1 MQTSGER
8 GSILDTES
16 LAISRLAPVRRVQ
29 LTQHSWVDVVD
40 GFARNAESEFSEILS
55 SAPWAQT

>member
-1 MQTSGER
+1 MQTYGER

-16 LAISRLAPVRRVQ
+16 LAISRLAPVRRIQ

-40 GFARNAESEFSEILS
+40 GFARNAESEFSEIL
-55 SAPWAQT
+55 